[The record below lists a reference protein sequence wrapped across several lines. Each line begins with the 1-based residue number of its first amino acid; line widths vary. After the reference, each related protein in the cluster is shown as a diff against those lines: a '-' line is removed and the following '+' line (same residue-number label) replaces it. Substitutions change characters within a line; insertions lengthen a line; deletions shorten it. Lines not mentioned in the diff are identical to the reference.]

1 MKTSRFDT
9 RLGESRSRIVSSA
22 SVKMLLSML
31 SIVAASKANAQNITP
46 IPAVRPDPSGAIS
59 AERTRAQKIFQ
70 ALTAVRV
77 PIDDARIVQMEAL
90 IRQGNL
96 RAAAAVA
103 SKDPLFLDIQIRDTA
118 REMSD
123 RDETVRAPMSDFVAT
138 FIGIVRDSD
147 TTSAKEMLTG
157 NFYYRVDPAI
167 IATLPTNATVRQ
179 NEATDILTSNNH
191 YADIVT
197 RGLSPQAVLIR
208 QSPQRISQ
216 RVNNIETPVD
226 HPDPAGLMTTRAFT
240 GAHAIAGTNRRM
252 VEYSFR
258 EFMCLPM
265 AEFADA
271 DAPDDRVAR
280 DVTRTPSGSVNLYQS
295 SCKAC
300 HGQMDGFRGAFAFL
314 DFTNNAQRIGTNVVG
329 KMNRNQTEFPQGYVT
344 TDNSVVNYATLG
356 KNVDQ
361 LGWRSALTGN
371 GMASFGKMMADS
383 RAFSRCMVRRA
394 FKRVC
399 RRSPLT
405 QEEQV
410 VRSLADQFE
419 IDGYHMRR
427 MFENVAIQ
435 PQCVQ

>member
-1 MKTSRFDT
+1 MTSHFDT
-9 RLGESRSRIVSSA
+9 RLGESRSRIVA
-22 SVKMLLSML
+22 GTTLKMLVSML
-31 SIVAASKANAQNITP
+31 SIVAASKANAQVTP
-46 IPAVRPDPSGAIS
+46 IPAVSPDPNGAIS
-59 AERTRAQKIFQ
+59 AERTKAQKLFQ

-77 PIDDARIVQMEAL
+77 PIDDARVVQMEAL
-90 IRQGNL
+90 IRAGNL
-96 RAAAAVA
+96 RGAAAIA

-123 RDETVRAPMSDFVAT
+123 RDETVRAPITDFVAS

-157 NFYYRVDPAI
+157 NFFYRVDPAI
-167 IATLPTNATVRQ
+167 IATLPAGATIRQ
-179 NEATDILTSNNH
+179 NETADILTSNNH
-191 YADIVT
+191 YADLVT

-208 QSPQRISQ
+208 QTPQRIST
-216 RVNNIETPVD
+216 RANNVETAVN
-226 HPDPAGLMTTRAFT
+226 HPDPAGLISSRGFT

-265 AEFADA
+265 SEYADA
-271 DAPDDRVAR
+271 SAPDDRVAR
-280 DVTRTPSGSVNLYQS
+280 DVTRTPSGSVNLYLTT
-295 SCKAC
+295 CKAC

-314 DFTNNAQRIGTNVVG
+314 DFTNNGQRIGTTVVA
-329 KMNRNQTEFPQGYVT
+329 KMNRNQTEFPQGFVT
-344 TDNSVVNYATLG
+344 TDNSLINYATLG

-361 LGWRSALTGN
+361 LGWRSALTAN
-371 GMASFGKMMADS
+371 GMAGFGKMLADS
-383 RAFSRCMVRRA
+383 RGFSRCMVERA

-399 RRSPLT
+399 RRTPLSAET
-405 QEEQV
+405 PL

-419 IDGYHMRR
+419 TDGYHMRR

>member
-1 MKTSRFDT
+1 MTSHFDT
-9 RLGESRSRIVSSA
+9 RLGESRSRIVA
-22 SVKMLLSML
+22 GTTLKVLVSML
-31 SIVAASKANAQNITP
+31 SIVAASKANAQVTP
-46 IPAVRPDPSGAIS
+46 IPAVSPDPNGAIS
-59 AERTRAQKIFQ
+59 AERTKAQKLFQ

-77 PIDDARIVQMEAL
+77 PIDDARVVQMEAL
-90 IRQGNL
+90 IRAGNL
-96 RAAAAVA
+96 RGAAAIA

-123 RDETVRAPMSDFVAT
+123 RDETVRAPITDFVAS

-157 NFYYRVDPAI
+157 NFFYRVDPAI
-167 IATLPTNATVRQ
+167 IATLPAGATIRQ
-179 NEATDILTSNNH
+179 NETADILTSNNH
-191 YADIVT
+191 YADLVT

-208 QSPQRISQ
+208 QTPQRIST
-216 RVNNIETPVD
+216 RANNVETAVN
-226 HPDPAGLMTTRAFT
+226 HPDPAGLISSRGFT

-265 AEFADA
+265 SEFADA
-271 DAPDDRVAR
+271 SAPDDRVAR
-280 DVTRTPSGSVNLYQS
+280 DVTRTPSGSVNLYLTT
-295 SCKAC
+295 CKAC

-314 DFTNNAQRIGTNVVG
+314 DFTNNGQRIGTTVVA
-329 KMNRNQTEFPQGYVT
+329 KMNRNQTEFPQGFVT
-344 TDNSVVNYATLG
+344 TDNSVINYATLG

-361 LGWRSALTGN
+361 LGWRSALTAN
-371 GMASFGKMMADS
+371 GMAGFGKMLADS
-383 RAFSRCMVRRA
+383 RGFSRCMVERA

-399 RRSPLT
+399 RRTPLSA
-405 QEEQV
+405 EIPL

-419 IDGYHMRR
+419 TDGYHMRR

>member
-1 MKTSRFDT
+1 MTSHFDT
-9 RLGESRSRIVSSA
+9 RLGESRSRIVA
-22 SVKMLLSML
+22 STTLKVLVSML
-31 SIVAASKANAQNITP
+31 SIVAASKANAQVTP
-46 IPAVRPDPSGAIS
+46 IPAVSPDPNGAIS
-59 AERTRAQKIFQ
+59 AERTKAQKLFQ

-77 PIDDARIVQMEAL
+77 PIDDARVVQMEAL
-90 IRQGNL
+90 IRAGNL
-96 RAAAAVA
+96 RGAAAIA

-123 RDETVRAPMSDFVAT
+123 RDESVRAPITDFVAS

-157 NFYYRVDPAI
+157 NFFYRVDPAI
-167 IATLPTNATVRQ
+167 IATLPAGATIRQ
-179 NEATDILTSNNH
+179 NETADILTSNNH
-191 YADIVT
+191 YADLVT

-208 QSPQRISQ
+208 QTPQRIST
-216 RVNNIETPVD
+216 RANNVETAVN
-226 HPDPAGLMTTRAFT
+226 HPDPAGLISSRGFT

-265 AEFADA
+265 SEYADA
-271 DAPDDRVAR
+271 SAPDDRVAR
-280 DVTRTPSGSVNLYQS
+280 DVTRTPSGSVNLYLTT
-295 SCKAC
+295 CKAC

-314 DFTNNAQRIGTNVVG
+314 DFTNNGQRIGTTVVA
-329 KMNRNQTEFPQGYVT
+329 KMNRNQTQFPQGFVT
-344 TDNSVVNYATLG
+344 TDNSVINYATLG

-361 LGWRSALTGN
+361 LGWRSALTAN
-371 GMASFGKMMADS
+371 GMAGFGKMLADS
-383 RAFSRCMVRRA
+383 RGFSRCMVERA

-399 RRSPLT
+399 RRTPLSAET
-405 QEEQV
+405 PL

-419 IDGYHMRR
+419 TDGYHMRR

>member
-1 MKTSRFDT
+1 MTSHFDT
-9 RLGESRSRIVSSA
+9 RLGESRSRIVA
-22 SVKMLLSML
+22 STTLKVLVSML
-31 SIVAASKANAQNITP
+31 SIVAASKANAQVTP
-46 IPAVRPDPSGAIS
+46 IPAVSPDPNGAIS
-59 AERTRAQKIFQ
+59 AERTKAQKLFQ

-77 PIDDARIVQMEAL
+77 PIDDARVVQMEAL
-90 IRQGNL
+90 IRAGNL
-96 RAAAAVA
+96 RGAAAIA

-123 RDETVRAPMSDFVAT
+123 RDESVRAPITDFVAS

-157 NFYYRVDPAI
+157 NFFYRVDPAI
-167 IATLPTNATVRQ
+167 IATLPAGATIRQ
-179 NEATDILTSNNH
+179 NETADILTSNNH
-191 YADIVT
+191 YADLVT

-208 QSPQRISQ
+208 QTPQRIST
-216 RVNNIETPVD
+216 RANNVETAVN
-226 HPDPAGLMTTRAFT
+226 HPDPAGLISSRGFT

-265 AEFADA
+265 SEYADA
-271 DAPDDRVAR
+271 SAPDDRVAR
-280 DVTRTPSGSVNLYQS
+280 DVTRTPSGSVNLYLTT
-295 SCKAC
+295 CKAC

-314 DFTNNAQRIGTNVVG
+314 DFTNNGQRIGTTVVA
-329 KMNRNQTEFPQGYVT
+329 KMNRNQTQFPQGFVT
-344 TDNSVVNYATLG
+344 TDNSLINYATLG

-361 LGWRSALTGN
+361 LGWRSALTAN
-371 GMASFGKMMADS
+371 GMAGFGKMLADS
-383 RAFSRCMVRRA
+383 RGFSRCMVERA

-399 RRSPLT
+399 RRTPLSAET
-405 QEEQV
+405 PL

-419 IDGYHMRR
+419 TDGYHMRR